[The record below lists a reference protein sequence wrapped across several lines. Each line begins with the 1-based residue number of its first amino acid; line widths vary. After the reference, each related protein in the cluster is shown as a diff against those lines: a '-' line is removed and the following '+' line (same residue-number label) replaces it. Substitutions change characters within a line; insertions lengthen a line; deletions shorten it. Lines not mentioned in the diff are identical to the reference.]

1 MPSRYLPSETSA
13 AAMSY
18 KDEEA
23 TKADQTPEKF
33 AVRREDSASTAAGH
47 MRLDLVDDK
56 LGKCSVNFEWQAFK

>member
-1 MPSRYLPSETSA
+1 
-13 AAMSY
+13 MSY